1 MGTSGIL
8 CTLSEP
14 RVRILGSNP
23 DLIRELIEA
32 RHDSEIPG
40 LLDLGETWDALDFLL
55 SERGVNAVL
64 GDAILARRGVTFGPV
79 LGAGAQETAGGGSKA
94 RILSID
100 QVREVN
106 EALKRLPAGLVKA
119 RYADLRGR
127 DIQGGYSAPS
137 EDPSESIE
145 ELEEALD
152 DVKDLFQRAAD
163 QGHAMLSVLV

>member
-8 CTLSEP
+8 CTLSES

-23 DLIRELIEA
+23 ELIRELIEA
-32 RHDSEIPG
+32 RYDSEIPG
-40 LLDLGETWDALDFLL
+40 LLDLGETWDALDYLL
-55 SERGVNAVL
+55 SERGVNVVL
-64 GDAILARRGVTFGPV
+64 GDAILARRGVTFGPA
-79 LGAGAQETAGGGSKA
+79 LGAGALDGDGGKA

-106 EALKRLPAGLVKA
+106 DALRQLPTGYVTS

-127 DIQGGYSAPS
+127 GIHGGYGEPS
-137 EDPSESIE
+137 EDASEEIE

-163 QGHAMLSVLV
+163 QGHAMLAMLV

>member
-1 MGTSGIL
+1 MATVGIL

-23 DLIRELIEA
+23 DLIRELIDA
-32 RHDSEIPG
+32 RLDSEIPG
-40 LLDLGETWDALDFLL
+40 LLDLGETWDALDYLL
-55 SERGVNAVL
+55 SERGVNVVL
-64 GDAILARRGVTFGPV
+64 GDAILARRGVTFGPA
-79 LGAGAQETAGGGSKA
+79 LGAGAQDGSGTKA

-106 EALKRLPAGLVKA
+106 DALKRLPDAHISS

-127 DIQGGYSAPS
+127 DIQGGYGASP
-137 EDPSESIE
+137 EDAAEEIE

>member
-1 MGTSGIL
+1 MGTVGIL

-23 DLIRELIEA
+23 DLIRELIDA
-32 RHDSEIPG
+32 RLDSEIPG
-40 LLDLGETWDALDFLL
+40 LLDLGETWDALDYLL
-55 SERGVNAVL
+55 SERGVNVVL
-64 GDAILARRGVTFGPV
+64 GDAILARRGVTFGPA
-79 LGAGAQETAGGGSKA
+79 LGAEAQGSGGTKA

-106 EALKRLPAGLVKA
+106 DALKRLPADHVKS
-119 RYADLRGR
+119 RFTDLRGR
-127 DIQGGYSAPS
+127 DIQGGYGEPTDDAS
-137 EDPSESIE
+137 EALE
-145 ELEEALD
+145 ELEDALD